1 MFEGPQRL
9 LSDAT
14 PELNTTPL
22 IDVMLVLLMMFMLT
36 VPIATHAVRLDTA
49 ANHHAPIEVPPT
61 ARIDIDFEGAIYWN
75 QQRIPLSAV
84 GERARALRSLS
95 EKAELQIYPAAR
107 VRYDFVAKVLA
118 AAQRNGVRRLRLIGN
133 NRFL

>member
-1 MFEGPQRL
+1 MFVSPHNL
-9 LSDAT
+9 PANAT

-36 VPIATHAVRLDTA
+36 MPVATHVVHLDAA
-49 ANHHAPIEVPPT
+49 ANHHARIARPPI
-61 ARIDIDFEGAIYWN
+61 ARVDIDFDGAIYWN
-75 QQRIPLSAV
+75 QQRIALSTV
-84 GERARALRSLS
+84 GERSRTLRTLS
-95 EKAELQIYPAAR
+95 EEAELQIYPAAR

-118 AAQRNGVRRLRLIGN
+118 AAQLNGVRHLRLVGN

>member
-1 MFEGPQRL
+1 MFGSPQSPL
-9 LSDAT
+9 TDAT

-36 VPIATHAVRLDTA
+36 VPIATHVVHLDTA
-49 ANHHAPIEVPPT
+49 ANHHARIELPPT
-61 ARIDIDFEGAIYWN
+61 ARVDIDFDGVIYWN
-75 QQRIPLSAV
+75 DQPIPMSAV
-84 GERARALRSLS
+84 AEHSRALHALS
-95 EKAELQIYPAAR
+95 ENAELQVYPAAR

-118 AAQRNGVRRLRLIGN
+118 AAQLNGVRRLRLIGN